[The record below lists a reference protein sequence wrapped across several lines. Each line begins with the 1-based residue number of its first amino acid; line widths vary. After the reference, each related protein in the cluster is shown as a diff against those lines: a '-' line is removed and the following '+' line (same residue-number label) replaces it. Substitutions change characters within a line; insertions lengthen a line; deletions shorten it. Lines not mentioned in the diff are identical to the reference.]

1 MVSLHMFKNTT
12 VCVCTLVNTGIVI
25 YFYPVSVEDNMY
37 KTVTSNSNQCCLKGD
52 IFYNSYVKV
61 TFWRSISKYKV

>member
-1 MVSLHMFKNTT
+1 MFENTT

-52 IFYNSYVKV
+52 IFYNTYV
-61 TFWRSISKYKV
+61 